1 MLKVAFVGVAILLGA
16 AAATSA
22 QTPAQNEA
30 EQIRARQK
38 IFMMEGVL
46 ERAVQVGIDTFRQQ
60 LRAVMPD
67 DMLLVAGDSP
77 AARGFRLDGYG
88 VFFDVEVPGVR
99 PSLAWSL
106 RTMNETAAL
115 FAREVERVRAQIRQA
130 VADPSQRQEMD
141 RTLARIQAQVAP
153 GTPPVRS
160 PGSPDGRTAAA
171 ATVSAQSVDVA
182 PLAAPLAPVGPAGP
196 GGPVTPPAQ
205 APPADSATPPASVDP
220 GEVFTN
226 AVANA
231 LIDAMLENSGSLI
244 IAPGEWLTVAARDN
258 AQGNRLVA
266 SDPSDV
272 MTIVLRVKGS
282 DIADFQARR
291 LTFDEVRKRVE
302 VRAF

>member
-1 MLKVAFVGVAILLGA
+1 MLRVAFVGMAIFVGAVGA
-16 AAATSA
+16 ARA
-22 QTPAQNEA
+22 QAPVPSSEA

-46 ERAVQVGIDTFRQQ
+46 ERAVQLGIDSFRRQ
-60 LRAVMPD
+60 LSAVMPD
-67 DMLLVAGDSP
+67 DMLLVTGDTP

-115 FAREVERVRAQIRQA
+115 FARELSQVRAQLRQA
-130 VADPSQRQEMD
+130 VSDQRQRQEMD
-141 RTLARIQAQVAP
+141 RVLARIQAQMAP
-153 GTPPVRS
+153 T
-160 PGSPDGRTAAA
+160 GSPAAPQPAPAGDARVSAA
-171 ATVSAQSVDVA
+171 ATVTAQTVEVA
-182 PLAAPLAPVGPAGP
+182 PPPPSAAAAPAPAPVN
-196 GGPVTPPAQ
+196 
-205 APPADSATPPASVDP
+205 VDP
-220 GEVFTN
+220 GEVFTQS
-226 AVANA
+226 VAAA

-244 IAPGEWLTVAARDN
+244 IAADEWLTVAARDN
-258 AQGNRLVA
+258 AQGTRFVA

-282 DIADFQARR
+282 DLADFQARR
-291 LTFDEVRKRVE
+291 LTPDEVRTRVE